1 MGSKYKPHDA
11 VRVKSGEMAGMVG
24 TVLEVKEGTR
34 GDRVRVEFAGIRNG
48 EAFDKALTFDA
59 AKLEHAA

>member
-1 MGSKYKPHDA
+1 MGSKYKPHEA

-24 TVLEVKEGTR
+24 TVLEVKEGAR
-34 GDRVRVEFAGIRNG
+34 GDRVRVQFQGVRDG
-48 EAFDKALTFDA
+48 ESYEKTLTFDA

>member
-1 MGSKYKPHDA
+1 MGSKYKPHEA

-24 TVLEVKEGTR
+24 TVVEVKEGAR
-34 GDRVRVEFAGIRNG
+34 GDRVRVQFQGVRDG
-48 EAFDKALTFDA
+48 ESYDKTLTFDA